1 MSKFNFQ
8 KGLKSDLRYHLIE
21 YYSHRYIFLRGN
33 VGIINPFAIY
43 HLKMLKK
50 ELSNIKVD
58 VTIMESIKHHTAV
71 FTIKQQKIGRPQLTI
86 SKVLDT
92 I

>member
-21 YYSHRYIFLRGN
+21 YYSHRYIFLRGKA
-33 VGIINPFAIY
+33 GILNSFAVY
-43 HLKMLKK
+43 HLKMLKR
-50 ELSNIKVD
+50 ELSTIKAD
-58 VTIMESIKHHTAV
+58 VTLIEKIKHHTAV
-71 FTIKQQKIGRPQLTI
+71 FNIKPQKIGRPQLTI